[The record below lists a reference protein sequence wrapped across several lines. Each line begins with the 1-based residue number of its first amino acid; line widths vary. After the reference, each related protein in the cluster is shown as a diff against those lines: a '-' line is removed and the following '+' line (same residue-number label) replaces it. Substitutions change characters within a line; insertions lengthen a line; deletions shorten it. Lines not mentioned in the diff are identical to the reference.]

1 MFKTY
6 KELKESY
13 LKKFEVIV
21 NKLNKNSVYTEH
33 EVKIGPKSV
42 SYKTND
48 YGTPTFSS
56 KLEETFENH
65 AVITFEYTEKIKKDE
80 MYEKSKEYYKGQ
92 KHFEEFFDLMKTFW
106 FEYIQVKKLDGMIF
120 ISTNEYFDENLVE
133 YFKKKFTVKS
143 NNPYLTEIIKKKTNQ
158 EVFYMLS
165 SNTLQGKVEQFMEV
179 KGELSQLI
187 TVEPLLKAYDS
198 EFFKLFYESIPVNYA
213 GKQITMA
220 FVNDSDFD
228 TLELT
233 KLNDTENE
241 NETEKVTLPSKSK
254 ELHNYFVNIKDE
266 SKLLNLITNPMS
278 NFKEV
283 FSLLGLSV
291 KEPNKYQT
299 ATTVEAY
306 KKRMKKIEHLF
317 NSLQEIT
324 DWEFVES
331 EMGIILNEIHSGN
344 ADPIIDSINMSNKN
358 RLVVHQFN
366 TQQKTYFFALK
377 RKFSIVNDFY
387 THDNEDDFELFVS
400 DTEES
405 ADLQQFVY
413 SVAVQK

>member
-13 LKKFEVIV
+13 LKKFDVIV
-21 NKLNKNSVYTEH
+21 NELNKKEVYTEH

-48 YGTPTFSS
+48 YGTPTFIS

-80 MYEKSKEYYKGQ
+80 MYEKSKEYYRGK
-92 KHFEEFFDLMKTFW
+92 KHFEEFLDLMKTFW

-120 ISTNEYFDENLVE
+120 ISSNEYFDEDLVE
-133 YFKKKFTVKS
+133 YFKKQFKVKS
-143 NNPYLTEIIKKKTNQ
+143 NNTSLAEIIKKKTNQ
-158 EVFYMLS
+158 EVFYMLA
-165 SNTLQGKVEQFMEV
+165 SNTLQNKVEQFMEV

-187 TVEPLLKAYDS
+187 TAEPLLKAYDS
-198 EFFKLFYESIPVNYA
+198 EFFKLFYESVSVNYA
-213 GKQITMA
+213 GKEITMA
-220 FVNDSDFD
+220 FVGDSSFD
-228 TLELT
+228 SLELT
-233 KLNDTENE
+233 ESSDTETE
-241 NETEKVTLPSKSK
+241 IEKVILPSREK
-254 ELHNYFVNIKDE
+254 ELHDYFTNIKDE

-283 FSLLGLSV
+283 FSLLGLSL

-299 ATTVEAY
+299 AKDVEAY
-306 KKRMKKIEHLF
+306 KKRMKKIEYLF

-331 EMGIILNEIHSGN
+331 EMGIILNEIHSEKK
-344 ADPIIDSINMSNKN
+344 DPIIDSINMSNNN
-358 RLVVHQFN
+358 RLLVYQFN

-377 RKFSIVNDFY
+377 RKFSIVNNFY
-387 THDNEDDFELFVS
+387 TSNDEDDFELFVS

-405 ADLQQFVY
+405 AELQQLVY
-413 SVAVQK
+413 SVAVQNKK